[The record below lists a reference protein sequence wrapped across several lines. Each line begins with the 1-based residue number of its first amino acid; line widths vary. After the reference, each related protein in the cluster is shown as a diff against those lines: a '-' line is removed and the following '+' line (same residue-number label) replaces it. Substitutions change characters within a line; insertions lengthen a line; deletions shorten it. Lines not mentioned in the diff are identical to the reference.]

1 MGQAGGCG
9 CTFYTEVRIGDSR
22 DRHPSQSAP
31 ELATIRLCCWAR
43 VTLMKWRTGRRSSN
57 VEDRRSEDGGSFGG
71 ASRGRPAARIGGGL
85 GGIGIIALIAVFL
98 LGGDPMQMLGDLL
111 GDGQAA
117 PQSAPRQSAPRQ
129 RQNPTQSPTRS
140 GSAMDEQADFVSV
153 VLADT
158 EDTWKMLFQ
167 QYGSQYIEAPLVLF
181 EGGVQS
187 ACGFNTTASG
197 PFYCPGDRKVYLD
210 LGFFRELDRLGAPGD
225 FARAYV
231 VGHEVAHHVQNI
243 TGLFT
248 KTQQLQR
255 EASKTQANAIQVLV
269 ELQADCY
276 AGVWAHH
283 AEQQRDL
290 LERGDVE
297 EGMQAAASIGDDR
310 LMSNA
315 GRAVRPESFTHGSSK
330 QRVEWFKRGIAS
342 GDIQRC
348 DTFAEAGV
356 QL

>member
-1 MGQAGGCG
+1 
-9 CTFYTEVRIGDSR
+9 
-22 DRHPSQSAP
+22 
-31 ELATIRLCCWAR
+31 
-43 VTLMKWRTGRRSSN
+43 MKWRTGRRSSN
-57 VEDRRSEDGGSFGG
+57 VEDRRGENAGGFGG
-71 ASRGRPAARIGGGL
+71 ANRGRPAAKIGGGL

-98 LGGDPMQMLGDLL
+98 LGGDPMKLIGDMLG
-111 GDGQAA
+111 GGQAA
-117 PQSAPRQSAPRQ
+117 SQPQPRQQ
-129 RQNPTQSPTRS
+129 IPTQSRTRS
-140 GSAMDEQADFVSV
+140 QGADEQADFVSV

-158 EDTWKMLFQ
+158 EDTWKMLFK

-210 LGFFRELDRLGAPGD
+210 LGFFRELDKLGAPGD

-231 VGHEVAHHVQNI
+231 IGHEVAHHVQNI
-243 TGLFT
+243 TGLLA
-248 KTQQLQR
+248 KTQGLQR
-255 EASKTQANAIQVLV
+255 RASKTQSNQIQVLV

-283 AEQQRDL
+283 AEKQRDL
-290 LERGDVE
+290 LESGDVN

-310 LMSNA
+310 LMANA

-342 GDIQRC
+342 GDIQQC
-348 DTFAEAGV
+348 DTFAAAG
-356 QL
+356 LKL

>member
-1 MGQAGGCG
+1 
-9 CTFYTEVRIGDSR
+9 
-22 DRHPSQSAP
+22 
-31 ELATIRLCCWAR
+31 
-43 VTLMKWRTGRRSSN
+43 MKWRTGRRSSN
-57 VEDRRSEDGGSFGG
+57 VEDRRGESGGGIGG

-98 LGGDPMQMLGDLL
+98 LGGDPMQLLGDLL
-111 GDGQAA
+111 GGDQAA
-117 PQSAPRQSAPRQ
+117 QQSAPQQSGPSQ
-129 RQNPTQSPTRS
+129 RQQSSTQNGTRS
-140 GSAMDEQADFVSV
+140 GGASDEQADFVSV

-158 EDTWKMLFQ
+158 EDTWKMLFK
-167 QYGSQYIEAPLVLF
+167 QYGSQYIAAPLVLF

-243 TGLFT
+243 TGLFA

-255 EASKTQANAIQVLV
+255 RASKTQSNAIQVLV

-330 QRVEWFKRGIAS
+330 QRVDWFKRGIS
-342 GDIQRC
+342 TGDIQQC

-356 QL
+356 KL

>member
-1 MGQAGGCG
+1 
-9 CTFYTEVRIGDSR
+9 
-22 DRHPSQSAP
+22 
-31 ELATIRLCCWAR
+31 
-43 VTLMKWRTGRRSSN
+43 MKWRTGRRSSN
-57 VEDRRSEDGGSFGG
+57 IEDRRGEGGGGFGG
-71 ASRGRPAARIGGGL
+71 ASGGRPAARIGGGL
-85 GGIGIIALIAVFL
+85 TGIGIIALIAVFL
-98 LGGDPMQMLGDLL
+98 LGGDPMQLLGDLL
-111 GDGQAA
+111 GGGQGAA
-117 PQSAPRQSAPRQ
+117 QSVPQQPVPTQ
-129 RQNPTQSPTRS
+129 RQQNQTQNGTRS
-140 GSAMDEQADFVSV
+140 GGATDEQADFVSV

-158 EDTWKMLFQ
+158 EDTWTMLFK
-167 QYGSQYIEAPLVLF
+167 QYGSQYIAAPLVLF
-181 EGGVQS
+181 DEGGIQS

-197 PFYCPGDRKVYLD
+197 PFYCPGDRKLYLD
-210 LGFFRELDRLGAPGD
+210 LSFFRELDRLGAPGD
-225 FARAYV
+225 FAQAYV

-243 TGLFT
+243 TGLFA

-255 EASKTQANAIQVLV
+255 RASKTQANAIQVLV

-330 QRVEWFKRGIAS
+330 QRVEWFKRGIVS
-342 GDIQRC
+342 GDIAQC

-356 QL
+356 KL

>member
-1 MGQAGGCG
+1 
-9 CTFYTEVRIGDSR
+9 
-22 DRHPSQSAP
+22 
-31 ELATIRLCCWAR
+31 
-43 VTLMKWRTGRRSSN
+43 MKWRTGRRSSN
-57 VEDRRSEDGGSFGG
+57 VEDRRGEDAGGFGG
-71 ASRGRPAARIGGGL
+71 ANRGRPAAKIGGGL

-98 LGGDPMQMLGDLL
+98 LGGDPMKLIGDMLG
-111 GDGQAA
+111 GGQAA
-117 PQSAPRQSAPRQ
+117 PQSQSRQQVPS
-129 RQNPTQSPTRS
+129 QSPARS
-140 GSAMDEQADFVSV
+140 QGSDEQADFVSV

-158 EDTWKMLFQ
+158 EDTWKMLFK

-181 EGGVQS
+181 EGEVQS

-210 LGFFRELDRLGAPGD
+210 LGFFRELDKLGAPGD

-231 VGHEVAHHVQNI
+231 IGHEVAHHVQNI
-243 TGLFT
+243 TGLFA
-248 KTQQLQR
+248 KTQGLQR
-255 EASKTQANAIQVLV
+255 RASKTQSNQIQVLV

-283 AEQQRDL
+283 AEKQRDL
-290 LERGDVE
+290 LESGDVN

-342 GDIQRC
+342 GDIQQC
-348 DTFAEAGV
+348 DTFAAAG
-356 QL
+356 LKL

>member
-1 MGQAGGCG
+1 
-9 CTFYTEVRIGDSR
+9 
-22 DRHPSQSAP
+22 
-31 ELATIRLCCWAR
+31 
-43 VTLMKWRTGRRSSN
+43 MKWRTGRRSSN
-57 VEDRRSEDGGSFGG
+57 VEDRRSEGSGGFGG
-71 ASRGRPAARIGGGL
+71 ASRGSPTARIGGGL

-98 LGGDPMQMLGDLL
+98 LGGDPMQLLGELL
-111 GDGQAA
+111 GDGQAV
-117 PQSAPRQSAPRQ
+117 PQSAPRQNPT
-129 RQNPTQSPTRS
+129 QNPTRPSRS
-140 GSAMDEQADFVSV
+140 GGATDEQADFVSV

-158 EDTWKMLFQ
+158 EDTWKMLFK
-167 QYGSQYIEAPLVLF
+167 QYGSQYVAAPLVLF

-210 LGFFRELDRLGAPGD
+210 LGFFRELAGLGAPGD
-225 FARAYV
+225 FAQAYV

-243 TGLFT
+243 TGLFA

-255 EASKTQANAIQVLV
+255 RASKTQANAIQVLV

-283 AEQQRDL
+283 AEKQRDL
-290 LERGDVE
+290 LESGDVE

-310 LMSNA
+310 LMSGA

-356 QL
+356 KL